1 MEPALQRR
9 IQRYGWDKAS
19 AAYETF
25 WQKQLKPAQDQLL
38 KMADIQNGEKVL
50 DLACGTGL
58 VSFRAAAHV
67 GKEGMVLG
75 TDISDKMIEFA
86 TEVAKEKNL
95 SNIKFQRM
103 DAEDLPLTAQ
113 SFDVVLCAL
122 GLMYMPNPLKAMR
135 EIYRVLRP
143 GGRAVAAVWGNRENC
158 GWAEIFPIVDSRVS
172 TEVCPMFFNLGKHD
186 ILLKTFGAAG
196 FENITTE
203 RLHTVLHYASAEEAC
218 GAAFAG
224 GPVAL
229 AYFKFDDSVKEQVHA
244 EYLDSI
250 KQHRQGNGYEVPGE
264 FVVTIGFKK

>member
-1 MEPALQRR
+1 MDPALQRR

-25 WQKQLKPAQDQLL
+25 WQKQLKPAQDRLL
-38 KMADIQNGEKVL
+38 ELADIQNGEKVL

-58 VSFRAAAHV
+58 VSFRAAADA

-86 TEVAKEKNL
+86 MAIGKEKNL
-95 SNIKFQRM
+95 SNVKFQRM
-103 DAEDLPLTAQ
+103 DAEDLLLTAQ

-143 GGRAVAAVWGNRENC
+143 GGRAVAAVWGKRENC

-172 TEVCPMFFNLGKHD
+172 TEVCPMFFNLGIHD
-186 ILLKTFGAAG
+186 VLLKTFGAAG
-196 FENITTE
+196 FENITAE
-203 RLHTVLHYASAEEAC
+203 RLLTVLHYASAEEAC

-229 AYFKFDDSVKEQVHA
+229 AYFKFDDSVKELVHT

-250 KQHRQGNGYEVPGE
+250 KQHRQGNSYGVPGE
-264 FVVTIGFKK
+264 FVITIGFKK

>member
-25 WQKQLKPAQDQLL
+25 WQKQLKPAQDRLL
-38 KMADIQNGEKVL
+38 EMADIQNGEKVL

-58 VSFRAAAHV
+58 VSFRAAADA

-75 TDISDKMIEFA
+75 TDISDKMIELA
-86 TEVAKEKNL
+86 TANGKEKNL
-95 SNIKFQRM
+95 SNITFQRM

-122 GLMYMPNPLKAMR
+122 GLMYMPNPLKAMI

-143 GGRAVAAVWGNRENC
+143 GGRAVAAVWGKRDNC

-172 TEVCPMFFNLGKHD
+172 SEVCPMFFNLGNHD

-203 RLHTVLHYASAEEAC
+203 RLLTVLHYVSAEEAC

-229 AYFKFDDSVKEQVHA
+229 AYFKFEDSVKEQVHA

-264 FVVTIGFKK
+264 FVITIGFRK